1 MPPQRGAESPASG
14 RNFSASRMPLFDPAP
29 GPVLIDI
36 YLTAISTR

>member
-1 MPPQRGAESPASG
+1 
-14 RNFSASRMPLFDPAP
+14 MPLFDPAP